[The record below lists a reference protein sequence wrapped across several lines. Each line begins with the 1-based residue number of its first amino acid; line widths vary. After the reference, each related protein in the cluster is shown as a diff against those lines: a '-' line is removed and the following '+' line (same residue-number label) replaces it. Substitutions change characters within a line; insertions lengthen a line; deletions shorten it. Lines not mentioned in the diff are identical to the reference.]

1 MLLPIQ
7 GAQLLLPNA
16 VVLEVVNYA
25 DVQPIADA
33 PHWLLGFQSWREQ
46 QVPVVAFEV
55 MLERSSLELAERPRM
70 AVCKTLGDNPER
82 PFIGIL
88 LSSIPHL
95 VPLNEDNIVP
105 LKHNDEGLS
114 DLVQKQVAVGEQEAW
129 IPDLNVLEWRL
140 QEALSP
146 R

>member
-1 MLLPIQ
+1 
-7 GAQLLLPNA
+7 
-16 VVLEVVNYA
+16 
-25 DVQPIADA
+25 
-33 PHWLLGFQSWREQ
+33 
-46 QVPVVAFEV
+46 
-55 MLERSSLELAERPRM
+55 M

-88 LSSIPHL
+88 LSSIPQL

-105 LKHNDEGLS
+105 LKHNDDGLG

-140 QEALSP
+140 QEALT
-146 R
+146 